1 MIYFLQNVIKIFIT
15 FYLSEIS
22 ESIMLIRR
30 KDYMDRLYE
39 GKDDNDVIKVITG
52 CAVADNPLFW
62 KCIWMFTE
70 YPAIR
75 PEVHA
80 VR

>member
-15 FYLSEIS
+15 FYLSEIG

-52 CAVADNPLFW
+52 MRRCG
-62 KCIWMFTE
+62 
-70 YPAIR
+70 
-75 PEVHA
+75 
-80 VR
+80 